1 MGDTGQIHVRV
12 ESADDLM
19 AVAEALEHEAAARYR
34 ALAARMARQGDEEL
48 AAQFEALA
56 HMEDRHAGQIGDR
69 SQTLFGHRP
78 DLVSVKWETPPGFDE
93 DEARGAEISAYRA
106 LAFAVRNEERAFA
119 FYSYLS
125 AEAKHDGIRALAEDL
140 ARDELQHA
148 ALLRQ
153 YRRRA
158 FHDKRPSPTETP
170 ETVEELLSLARRWDA
185 EAALAHGALARGL
198 GALGENADALVF
210 SRLADEEARSAANAP
225 AANVPMLRSA
235 ADGLR
240 LLEECFDR
248 YALIAE
254 KADDEKL
261 VAEAQ
266 RLAETMVTRL
276 ALAGGIRSNAL
287 LGPFGRK

>member
-1 MGDTGQIHVRV
+1 
-12 ESADDLM
+12 M

-78 DLVSVKWETPPGFDE
+78 DLASVKWETPPGFDE

-240 LLEECFDR
+240 RLEECFDR

-266 RLAETMVTRL
+266 RLAETMVARL

-287 LGPFGRK
+287 L